1 LPGGESDLFD
11 IGGGVPQGSPLLV
24 VLFILYNSELF
35 DICRRLRAGILGV
48 GFADDLIVLAYSTT
62 TRANCIKLEELYK
75 DCLSWAKRHGIKFAP
90 DKYELVHFTRAR
102 KRFDLSA
109 SVQLGNGIVKE
120 PTKEVRVLGVIL
132 DSKL

>member
-1 LPGGESDLFD
+1 M
-11 IGGGVPQGSPLLV
+11 
-24 VLFILYNSELF
+24 
-35 DICRRLRAGILGV
+35 

-102 KRFDLSA
+102 KRFNLSA